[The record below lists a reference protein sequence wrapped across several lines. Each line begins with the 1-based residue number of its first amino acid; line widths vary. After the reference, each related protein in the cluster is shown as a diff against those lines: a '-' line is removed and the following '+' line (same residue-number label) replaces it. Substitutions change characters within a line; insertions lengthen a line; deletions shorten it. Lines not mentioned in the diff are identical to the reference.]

1 MPTSAAVAVDL
12 GSRIEA
18 GLVAQHRLLSGPDAP
33 SMADLQIIAAEG
45 RAAAEQLVLGHLDLV
60 DAIAERY
67 IGRGLERADV
77 VQEGRIGLIRAVAE
91 FDHSTEEFAQ
101 VAAWWIRRA
110 MRQAIHDHDRG
121 DRAPTTAVVELGMPA
136 GRARYLA
143 GGPPELVSLDAPAR
157 SADPDDPQAPEPMS
171 AQLHDP
177 DDPSTEGL
185 ALAALGSAAL
195 DSALTELGDPA
206 ATVVRCRFG
215 LGPDPPMS
223 LLAASRATGMA
234 PERVRQFEDRAIRQL
249 RDRGSARLLA

>member
-1 MPTSAAVAVDL
+1 MPTSAAVAAEL

-18 GLVAQHRLLSGPDAP
+18 GLVAQHRLLSGPDDDA
-33 SMADLQIIAAEG
+33 MAADLQVIAADG
-45 RAAAEQLVLGHLDLV
+45 RAATEQLIAAHIDLV
-60 DAIAERY
+60 HAIAERY
-67 IGRGLERADV
+67 KGRGLEQADV
-77 VQEGRIGLIRAVAE
+77 VQEGCIGLMRAVAE
-91 FDHSTEEFAQ
+91 FDYTTEEFAT

-110 MRQAIHDHDRG
+110 VRQAIHDYEDPS
-121 DRAPTTAVVELGMPA
+121 PTTAEVELGMPA

-143 GGPPELVSLDAPAR
+143 GGPPELVSLDAPAQ
-157 SADPDDPQAPEPMS
+157 SADPDDPEAPDPLS
-171 AQLHDP
+171 AQLYDP
-177 DDPSTEGL
+177 GDPSTEGL

-206 ATVVRCRFG
+206 AAVVRCRFG